1 MDEGQSSTIA
11 RLATIDRHYSLF
23 PNQQHIEEQPYLCLP
38 ISGSCTAVRKGAW
51 FCAAPPHLAAILRT
65 PYTPADRRSRL
76 SETSDTSNGRT
87 ITIQHVVT
95 HTITLKRAP
104 SLDPPPKGKRRR
116 TSESRDQ

>member
-51 FCAAPPHLAAILRT
+51 FCAAPPHLAAIRVV
-65 PYTPADRRSRL
+65 PN
-76 SETSDTSNGRT
+76 NGRVSSKPL
-87 ITIQHVVT
+87 HSSDSL
-95 HTITLKRAP
+95 HT
-104 SLDPPPKGKRRR
+104 
-116 TSESRDQ
+116 SRPEKQAF